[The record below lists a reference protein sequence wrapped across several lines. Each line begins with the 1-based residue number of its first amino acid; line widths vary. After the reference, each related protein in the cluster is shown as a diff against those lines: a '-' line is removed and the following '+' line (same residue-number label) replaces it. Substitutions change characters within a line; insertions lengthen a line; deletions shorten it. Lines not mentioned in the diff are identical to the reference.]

1 MDENERKVREK
12 LLERNDEFRGL
23 HERHNELKI
32 KVRDA
37 ELGHVPMDSMRLG
50 ELKREKLRTKDRMA
64 VLIAAYVEEQA
75 SSSV

>member
-12 LLERNDEFRGL
+12 LLERSIEFRGL
-23 HERHNELKI
+23 HERHNELKV

-37 ELGHVPMDSMRLG
+37 ELGYVPMDSMRLG

-64 VLIAAYVEEQA
+64 VIIAAYVEEQA

>member
-1 MDENERKVREK
+1 MTENERRVRER
-12 LLERNDEFRGL
+12 LLEQSDEFRGL

-37 ELGHVPMDSMRLG
+37 ELGYVPMDSMRLG

-64 VLIAAYVEEQA
+64 VLIAAHGEERA

>member
-1 MDENERKVREK
+1 MTENERRVRER
-12 LLERNDEFRGL
+12 LLEQSDEFRGL

-37 ELGHVPMDSMRLG
+37 ELGHVPMDSTRLG

-64 VLIAAYVEEQA
+64 VLIAAHGEEQA
-75 SSSV
+75 PSSV

>member
-1 MDENERKVREK
+1 MTENERRVRER
-12 LLERNDEFRGL
+12 LLEQSDEFRGL

-64 VLIAAYVEEQA
+64 VLIAAHGEEQA

>member
-1 MDENERKVREK
+1 MDENERKVRER
-12 LLERNDEFRGL
+12 LLEQSDEFRGL

-64 VLIAAYVEEQA
+64 VLIAAYEENRV

>member
-1 MDENERKVREK
+1 MTENERKVRER
-12 LLERNDEFRGL
+12 LLEQSDEFRGL

-64 VLIAAYVEEQA
+64 VLIAAYGEERA